1 MILDETKP
9 RASRFPALLATLS
22 IISMAFLL
30 TACRAPGM
38 KMDLSGL
45 DKDSTVR
52 MNGQQVTLRPLN
64 AQTVLAYGTPTP
76 AVAGIDLLDLLV
88 AKVEPY
94 KVGPQDIV
102 LVTVW
107 DHPEITLPLGQFRT
121 DAATGMVV
129 DEEGYLY
136 FPYIGRVKIGGFTI
150 TQVREILTQKLDK
163 VLQRPQVD
171 VKVVVFRSQKIY
183 VGGEVRNPATYTVT
197 DIPFTLS
204 EAINRA
210 GGFLPTADQSRL
222 VVSRGDRTWTLN
234 FQDLQSRDNRL
245 DQILLKDGD
254 SILVN
259 HRDESTVYLMGEVR
273 TPSSIPTRNGRLSL
287 AQALS
292 EAGGIANLSADARSI
307 YVLRRGKADNT
318 VDVFHLDAYSPVAM
332 VMADRFALQP
342 RDVVYVDAGTL
353 VRWNKV
359 MTLLLPTTTLITS
372 VPSVAANSK
381 VGFR

>member
-1 MILDETKP
+1 MNPQETKP
-9 RASRFPALLATLS
+9 RASRFPTLLAGLS
-22 IISMAFLL
+22 MVAAAVLL

-38 KMDLSGL
+38 KMDLSGV
-45 DKDSTVR
+45 DKNSTVR
-52 MNGQQVTLRPLN
+52 MNGQTVTLRQLN
-64 AQTVLAYGTPTP
+64 AQTVMAYGTPTP
-76 AVAGIDLLDLLV
+76 VVTGLDLLA

-94 KVGPQDIV
+94 KVGPQDIL

-107 DHPEITLPLGQFRT
+107 DHPEITLPLGQYRT
-121 DAATGMVV
+121 DAATGMLV

-136 FPYIGRVKIGGFTI
+136 FPYIGRVRIGGLTVV
-150 TQVREILTQKLDK
+150 QVRELLTERLNK

-171 VKVVVFRSQKIY
+171 VKVVAFRSQKIY
-183 VGGEVRNPATYTVT
+183 IGGEVRNPATYNVT

-210 GGFLPTADQSRL
+210 GGFMPTADQSRL
-222 VVSRGDRTWTLN
+222 VLSRGERTWTLN
-234 FQDLQSRDNRL
+234 FQDLQSRGNRI

-254 SILVN
+254 SLLVQN
-259 HRDESTVYLMGEVR
+259 REESAVYLMGEVQR
-273 TPSSIPTRNGRLSL
+273 PSSIPTHNGRLSL

-292 EAGGIANLSADARSI
+292 EAGGIANASADPRSI
-307 YVLRRGKADNT
+307 YVVRRGKADNT

-332 VMADRFALQP
+332 VMADRFALEP
-342 RDVVYVDAGTL
+342 RDVVYVDAGSL

-359 MTLLLPTTTLITS
+359 LTLLLPTTTLITS

-381 VGFR
+381 VGFK

>member
-1 MILDETKP
+1 MNPLATKP
-9 RASRFPALLATLS
+9 RASRLPALLA
-22 IISMAFLL
+22 AVAAVFLMS
-30 TACRAPGM
+30 ACRAAGM
-38 KMDLSGL
+38 KMDISGQ
-45 DKDSTVR
+45 DKNATLR
-52 MNGQQVTLRPLN
+52 MNGQTVTLRPLN
-64 AQTVLAYGTPTP
+64 AQAVLAYGTSTS
-76 AVAGIDLLDLLV
+76 VLTGIDLLA
-88 AKVEPY
+88 AKFEPY
-94 KVGPQDIV
+94 KVGPQDIL

-107 DHPEITLPLGQFRT
+107 DHPEITLPLGQYRT

-129 DEEGYLY
+129 AEEGFLY
-136 FPYIGRVKIGGFTI
+136 FPYIGRVRIGGLTV
-150 TQVREILTQKLDK
+150 TQVREVLTEKLNR

-171 VKVVVFRSQKIY
+171 VKVVAFRSQKVY
-183 VGGEVRNPATYTVT
+183 VGGEVRLPATYNVT

-222 VVSRGDRTWTLN
+222 VLSRGERTWTLN
-234 FQDLQSRDNRL
+234 FQDLQARGNRL

-254 SILVN
+254 SLLVQN
-259 HRDESTVYLMGEVR
+259 RDESAVYLMGEVMR
-273 TPSSIPTRNGRLSL
+273 PSSIPTHNGRLSL

-292 EAGGIANLSADARSI
+292 EAGGIANTTADARSI
-307 YVLRRGKADNT
+307 YVIRRGRADNT
-318 VDVFHLDAYSPVAM
+318 VDAFHLDARSPVAM
-332 VMADRFALQP
+332 VMADKFALQP

-381 VGFR
+381 VGF

>member
-1 MILDETKP
+1 MNPHESKP
-9 RASRFPALLATLS
+9 HASRLPALLATLAA
-22 IISMAFLL
+22 AFLL

-38 KMDLSGL
+38 KMDTSGL
-45 DKDSTVR
+45 DKNSTMR
-52 MNGQQVTLRPLN
+52 MNGQTVTLRQLN

-76 AVAGIDLLDLLV
+76 VVTGLDLLA
-88 AKVEPY
+88 AKIEPY
-94 KVGPQDIV
+94 KVGPQDIL

-107 DHPEITLPLGQFRT
+107 DHPEITLPLGQYRT

-136 FPYIGRVKIGGFTI
+136 FPYIGRVRIGGLTVI
-150 TQVREILTQKLDK
+150 QVREILTEKLNK

-171 VKVVVFRSQKIY
+171 VKVVAFRSQKIY
-183 VGGEVRNPATYTVT
+183 IGGEVRQPATYNVT

-210 GGFLPTADQSRL
+210 GGFLPSADQSRL
-222 VVSRGDRTWTLN
+222 VLSRGERTWTLN
-234 FQDLQSRDNRL
+234 FQDLQSRGNRI

-254 SILVN
+254 SLLIQN
-259 HRDESTVYLMGEVR
+259 RDESSVYLTGEVR
-273 TPSSIPTRNGRLSL
+273 NPSSIPTHHGRLSL

-292 EAGGIANLSADARSI
+292 EAGGIVNASADPRSI
-307 YVLRRGKADNT
+307 YVLRRGKAENT
-318 VDVFHLDAYSPVAM
+318 VDVFHLDAYSPVGM

-359 MTLLLPTTTLITS
+359 VTLLLPTTSLVTS
-372 VPSVAANSK
+372 LPTVAADSK
-381 VGFR
+381 TAFK

>member
-1 MILDETKP
+1 MNSHETKP
-9 RASRFPALLATLS
+9 GASRCTTLLAVLS
-22 IISMAFLL
+22 AAFLL

-45 DKDSTVR
+45 DKNSTVR
-52 MNGQQVTLRPLN
+52 MNGQQVTLRQLN
-64 AQTVLAYGTPTP
+64 AQTVVAYGTPMPVVTDS
-76 AVAGIDLLDLLV
+76 DLLA
-88 AKVEPY
+88 AKIEPY
-94 KVGPQDIV
+94 TVGPQDIL

-107 DHPEITLPLGQFRT
+107 DHPEITLPLGQYRT

-136 FPYIGRVKIGGFTI
+136 FPYIGRVRIGGLSI
-150 TQVREILTQKLDK
+150 IQVREILTEKLNK

-171 VKVVVFRSQKIY
+171 VKVVAFRSQKVY

-197 DIPFTLS
+197 DVPFTLS
-204 EAINRA
+204 EAVNRA
-210 GGFLPTADQSRL
+210 GGFIPSADQSRL
-222 VVSRGDRTWTLN
+222 MLSRGERTWTLN
-234 FQDLQSRDNRL
+234 FQDLQARGNRL

-254 SILVN
+254 SLLVQN
-259 HRDESTVYLMGEVR
+259 REESAVYLMGEVQR
-273 TPSSIPTRNGRLSL
+273 PSSIATHNGRLSL

-292 EAGGIANLSADARSI
+292 EAGGIANASADPRSI
-307 YVLRRGKADNT
+307 YVVRRGKAENS

-372 VPSVAANSK
+372 VPAVAANSK
-381 VGFR
+381 VGFK

>member
-1 MILDETKP
+1 M
-9 RASRFPALLATLS
+9 
-22 IISMAFLL
+22 
-30 TACRAPGM
+30 
-38 KMDLSGL
+38 
-45 DKDSTVR
+45 
-52 MNGQQVTLRPLN
+52 
-64 AQTVLAYGTPTP
+64 
-76 AVAGIDLLDLLV
+76 
-88 AKVEPY
+88 
-94 KVGPQDIV
+94 
-102 LVTVW
+102 
-107 DHPEITLPLGQFRT
+107 
-121 DAATGMVV
+121 
-129 DEEGYLY
+129 
-136 FPYIGRVKIGGFTI
+136 
-150 TQVREILTQKLDK
+150 
-163 VLQRPQVD
+163 
-171 VKVVVFRSQKIY
+171 
-183 VGGEVRNPATYTVT
+183 T

>member
-1 MILDETKP
+1 M
-9 RASRFPALLATLS
+9 
-22 IISMAFLL
+22 
-30 TACRAPGM
+30 
-38 KMDLSGL
+38 
-45 DKDSTVR
+45 
-52 MNGQQVTLRPLN
+52 
-64 AQTVLAYGTPTP
+64 
-76 AVAGIDLLDLLV
+76 
-88 AKVEPY
+88 
-94 KVGPQDIV
+94 GPQDIV

>member
-9 RASRFPALLATLS
+9 RASRFPSLLAVLS
-22 IISMAFLL
+22 TAFLL

-45 DKDSTVR
+45 DKNSTVR
-52 MNGQQVTLRPLN
+52 MNGQQVTLRFLN
-64 AQTVLAYGTPTP
+64 ADTVLAYGTPAPVVT
-76 AVAGIDLLDLLV
+76 GIDLLV
-88 AKVEPY
+88 SKIEHY
-94 KVGPQDIV
+94 KVGPQDIL

-107 DHPEITLPLGQFRT
+107 DHPEITLPLGQYRT

-129 DEEGYLY
+129 DEEGYLF
-136 FPYIGRVKIGGFTI
+136 FPYIGRLRLGGLTVI
-150 TQVREILTQKLDK
+150 QVRELLTEKLNK

-171 VKVVVFRSQKIY
+171 VKVVAFRSQKIY
-183 VGGEVRNPATYTVT
+183 VGGEVRNPATYNVT
-197 DIPFTLS
+197 DIPFSLS

-222 VVSRGDRTWTLN
+222 VLSRGERTWTLN
-234 FQDLQSRDNRL
+234 FQDLQSRGNRI

-254 SILVN
+254 SLLVQN
-259 HRDESTVYLMGEVR
+259 RDESAVYLMGEVAR
-273 TPSSIPTRNGRLSL
+273 PSSVPTHHGRLSL

-292 EAGGIANLSADARSI
+292 EAGGIANQTADPRSI
-307 YVLRRGKADNT
+307 YVLRRGKAENT
-318 VDVFHLDAYSPVAM
+318 VDVFHLDAYNPVAM

-381 VGFR
+381 VGFK

>member
-1 MILDETKP
+1 MNPLATKP
-9 RASRFPALLATLS
+9 RAPRLPALLAA
-22 IISMAFLL
+22 MAAVVLL
-30 TACRAPGM
+30 AACRAPGM
-38 KMDLSGL
+38 KMDTSGQ
-45 DKDSTVR
+45 DKNATLR
-52 MNGQQVTLRPLN
+52 MNGQTVTLRPLN

-76 AVAGIDLLDLLV
+76 VLTGIDLL
-88 AKVEPY
+88 ATKFEPY
-94 KVGPQDIV
+94 KVGPQDIL

-107 DHPEITLPLGQFRT
+107 DHPEITLPLGQYRT

-129 DEEGYLY
+129 DEEGFLY
-136 FPYIGRVKIGGFTI
+136 FPYIGRVRIGGLTV
-150 TQVREILTQKLDK
+150 TQVREILTEKLNK

-171 VKVVVFRSQKIY
+171 VKVVAFRSQKVY
-183 VGGEVRNPATYTVT
+183 VGGEVRLPATYNVT

-222 VVSRGDRTWTLN
+222 VLSRGERTWTLN
-234 FQDLQSRDNRL
+234 FQDLQAQGNRL

-254 SILVN
+254 SLLVQN
-259 HRDESTVYLMGEVR
+259 RDESAVYLMGEVAR
-273 TPSSIPTRNGRLSL
+273 PSSVPTHNGRLSL

-292 EAGGIANLSADARSI
+292 EAGGIANATADARSI
-307 YVLRRGKADNT
+307 YVIRRGRADNT
-318 VDVFHLDAYSPVAM
+318 VDAFHLDARSPVAM
-332 VMADRFALQP
+332 VMADKFALQP

-372 VPSVAANSK
+372 VPSIAANSK
-381 VGFR
+381 VGFK